1 MAEVRP
7 GLLVT
12 WSRHVDVDPEESTIR
27 ARFSWCQ
34 PHDIISMDRYDAS
47 LALEH
52 YVDWS
57 PATPAPVSSLD
68 MLQKFKELHKSG
80 ALTATEFAR
89 ANELWT
95 AARLA
100 RLYYF

>member
-1 MAEVRP
+1 MPV
-7 GLLVT
+7 
-12 WSRHVDVDPEESTIR
+12 WN
-27 ARFSWCQ
+27 ARF
-34 PHDIISMDRYDAS
+34 DRAIMDRYDAC

-57 PATPAPVSSLD
+57 PATPPGPPSLD
-68 MLQKFKELHKSG
+68 MPGKFRELHESG
-80 ALTATEFAR
+80 ALTDTEFAR
-89 ANELWT
+89 AKEMLM

>member
-1 MAEVRP
+1 MTRP
-7 GLLVT
+7 
-12 WSRHVDVDPEESTIR
+12 H
-27 ARFSWCQ
+27 
-34 PHDIISMDRYDAS
+34 RYDAC

-68 MLQKFKELHKSG
+68 MLQKFRELHKSG

>member
-1 MAEVRP
+1 ME
-7 GLLVT
+7 
-12 WSRHVDVDPEESTIR
+12 DVDPQESIIH
-27 ARFSWCQ
+27 ARFSWCH
-34 PHDIISMDRYDAS
+34 PHDIVSMDRHDAC

-57 PATPAPVSSLD
+57 PPAPVSSLGL
-68 MLQKFKELHKSG
+68 LQKFQELRKSG